1 MTKKD
6 VQFVVLICQFHFF
19 AKAKYKDS
27 FREDLVDEIRSLE
40 DIWVLL
46 EVLGSSTSPHAL
58 DDGVD
63 VLCQVNA
70 KILKKCLKNLK
81 HCSDID
87 TCCLYILIRAAGK
100 HKDSHIFH
108 EEILNRIHDSSIDVR
123 EAVAEALYD
132 MGDIEHLKQMLEKDE
147 NKLIKELAKELL
159 EEEEIEQVRNQLSEI
174 MHPEFI
180 DPWLNSRNEALDGYK
195 PIEFIRQGK
204 LNRIYDIIYRLRS
217 GQLT

>member
-27 FREDLVDEIRSLE
+27 FREDLVDEIKSIE
-40 DIWVLL
+40 DISVLL

-70 KILKKCLKNLK
+70 KILKKCLENLK
-81 HCSDID
+81 YDNNVD
-87 TCCLYILIRAAGK
+87 TRCLYILIRAAGK
-100 HKDSHIFH
+100 HKNNHIFR
-108 EEILNRIHDSSIDVR
+108 EEILNRMNSSHLDVR
-123 EAVAEALYD
+123 EAVVEALYD
-132 MGDIEHLKQMLEKDE
+132 TGDTEHLKQMLEKDE

-159 EEEEIEQVRNQLSEI
+159 EEQLRDKLLEI
-174 MHPEFI
+174 MLPEFV
-180 DPWLNSRNEALDGYK
+180 DHWLNSPNEELDGHK
-195 PIEFIRQGK
+195 PIEFIKQGK
-204 LNRIYDIIYRLRS
+204 IDRIYDIVYQLES
-217 GQLT
+217 GQFT